1 MYSGTR
7 VCKSFNSLQFYT
19 IIKNKTLESNTNVF
33 PEAAEAHLP
42 LRSDVEKEN
51 CNSLDTENHNH
62 TQQLSHLNGSVKL
75 TISEIIE
82 TEENSSKPEQQPP
95 PPPPPPV
102 LAVSP
107 EDEEPHNL
115 WIFPKRSGKFTQV
128 R

>member
-1 MYSGTR
+1 M
-7 VCKSFNSLQFYT
+7 
-19 IIKNKTLESNTNVF
+19 F

-42 LRSDVEKEN
+42 LRSEVEKEN

-62 TQQLSHLNGSVKL
+62 TQQLPSEIGFAPLSHVNGSVKL

-82 TEENSSKPEQQPP
+82 TEDNSNKPELQP

-115 WIFPKRSGKFTQV
+115 WKFPRRSGKFTQV